1 MAIDPATLIAEVLG
15 RPAERGFDPATK
27 AYLCPFTDR
36 KCIKAT
42 GPKPMPVC
50 SIWRGGRV
58 VIVCPNRL
66 QERNLVEDVLDN
78 CWPEGVSRQVA
89 IAPEVQLAGFG
100 NVDFVIAH
108 VAGER
113 VEHFVSVEA
122 QTVDITGSYRPAYEA
137 LVGDRLLDRAPSF
150 GLNWDNVYKRY
161 MTQVI
166 RKGFHHHHWR
176 TKIVALMQ
184 DELYKQ
190 LIKYPFLT
198 SSNISDPAVNVVFLL
213 YRYSEDWKLIISD
226 VIGTSHANLS
236 QAALYA
242 DAPDRRAF
250 EARILARIQQRRAN
264 GEELNKTPVILP
276 D

>member
-1 MAIDPATLIAEVLG
+1 MVVDATTLIAEVLG
-15 RPAERGFDPATK
+15 RPAVSGYDPA
-27 AYLCPFTDR
+27 ADEFICPFTDSR
-36 KCIKAT
+36 CIKAV
-42 GPKPMPVC
+42 GREPMPVC
-50 SIWRGGRV
+50 SVRRGGRV

-66 QERNLVEDVLDN
+66 SQRDLIDDVLDH
-78 CWPEGVSRQVA
+78 CWPEGVSRDVV
-89 IAPEVQLAGFG
+89 IAREVQLAGFG

-108 VAGER
+108 ISDGA

-122 QTVDITGSYRPAYEA
+122 QTVDVTGSYRPAYQA
-137 LVGDRLLDRAPSF
+137 LVGGYELERSPSF

-184 DELYKQ
+184 DELYNQ
-190 LIKYPFLT
+190 LTKFPFLN
-198 SSNISDPAVNVVFLL
+198 SPNISDPSVNVVFLL
-213 YRYSEDWKLIISD
+213 YKLDADWNLEISD

-242 DAPDRRAF
+242 DAPDRTAF
-250 EARILARIQQRRAN
+250 EAKILDR
-264 GEELNKTPVILP
+264 LKV
-276 D
+276 

>member
-1 MAIDPATLIAEVLG
+1 MPVDPTSLIAEVLG
-15 RPAERGFDPATK
+15 RPAELGFDPASEN
-27 AYLCPFTDR
+27 YLCPFTQER
-36 KCIKAT
+36 CIKAT
-42 GPKPMPVC
+42 GKSPMPVC
-50 SIWRGGRV
+50 SVWRGGRV

-66 QERNLVEDVLDN
+66 KARDLIDDVLDN
-78 CWPEGVSRQVA
+78 CWPDGVSRDVA

-108 VAGER
+108 VSDGK
-113 VEHFVSVEA
+113 VGHFVSVEA
-122 QTVDITGSYRPAYEA
+122 QTVDVTGSYRPAYEA
-137 LVGDRLLDRAPSF
+137 LVQGQELDRAPSF

-184 DELYKQ
+184 DELYNQ
-190 LIKYPFLT
+190 LIKFPFLT
-198 SSNISDPAVNVVFLL
+198 TSEISDPAVNVVFLL
-213 YRYSEDWKLIISD
+213 YKYGEQWDLLISD

-242 DAPDRRAF
+242 DAPNRQAF
-250 EARILARIQQRRAN
+250 EARILARIQTQ
-264 GEELNKTPVILP
+264 

>member
-1 MAIDPATLIAEVLG
+1 MAVDATTLIAEVLG
-15 RPAERGFDPATK
+15 RPAVSGYDPAVDDFI
-27 AYLCPFTDR
+27 CPFTSSR
-36 KCIKAT
+36 CIKAI
-42 GPKPMPVC
+42 GREPMPVC
-50 SIWRGGRV
+50 SVWRGGRV

-66 QERNLVEDVLDN
+66 SQRDLIEDVLDH
-78 CWPEGVSRQVA
+78 CWPEGVPRDVA
-89 IAPEVQLAGFG
+89 IAREVQLAGFG

-108 VAGER
+108 ISDGAVG
-113 VEHFVSVEA
+113 HFVSVEA
-122 QTVDITGSYRPAYEA
+122 QTVDVSGSYRPAYHA
-137 LVGDRLLDRAPSF
+137 LVRGDELEKSPSF

-190 LIKYPFLT
+190 LTKFPFLT
-198 SSNISDPAVNVVFLL
+198 SSNISDPSVNVVFLL
-213 YRYSEDWKLIISD
+213 YKFDNNWNLEISD

-242 DAPDRRAF
+242 DAPDRKAF
-250 EARILARIQQRRAN
+250 EAKILDR
-264 GEELNKTPVILP
+264 LKK
-276 D
+276 

>member
-1 MAIDPATLIAEVLG
+1 MPVDPTTLIAEVLG
-15 RPAERGFDPATK
+15 RPAKLGYDPAQDK
-27 AYLCPFTDR
+27 YICPFTDR
-36 KCIKAT
+36 RCIKAA
-42 GPKPMPVC
+42 GASPIPVC
-50 SIWRGGRV
+50 SLWRGDRV
-58 VIVCPNRL
+58 VIICPNRL
-66 QERNLVEDVLDN
+66 QERKLVDDVLEH
-78 CWPEGVSRQVA
+78 CWPEGMSRDVA

-108 VAGER
+108 VNDEK

-122 QTVDITGSYRPAYEA
+122 QTVDITGSYRPAYIA
-137 LVGDRLLDRAPSF
+137 LVENRMLDRAPSF

-190 LIKYPFLT
+190 LTKYPFLT
-198 SSNISDPAVNVVFLL
+198 SSDIADPSVNVVFLL
-213 YRYSEDWKLIISD
+213 YKYGEDWSLEIAD

-242 DAPDRRAF
+242 DAPSRDAF
-250 EARILARIQQRRAN
+250 EARIIARIKVQRRV
-264 GEELNKTPVILP
+264 GGDKDEPPVFQA